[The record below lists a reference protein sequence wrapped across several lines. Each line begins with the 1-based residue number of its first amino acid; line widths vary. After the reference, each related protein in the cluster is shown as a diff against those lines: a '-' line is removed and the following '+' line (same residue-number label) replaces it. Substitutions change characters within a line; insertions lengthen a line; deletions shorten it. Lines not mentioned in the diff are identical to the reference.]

1 MAALSEAEIQGVI
14 DAWPADDTGLP
25 ASVRTAVDAWTALTL
40 GPINTAIQNLN
51 DDPALTWQTPTG
63 RGYLKVHKV
72 RTLVAHGVAAT
83 AGGPTP

>member
-40 GPINTAIQNLN
+40 A
-51 DDPALTWQTPTG
+51 PAALLI
-63 RGYLKVHKV
+63 RDS
-72 RTLVAHGVAAT
+72 
-83 AGGPTP
+83 